1 MKLALP
7 FQAKLANQVI
17 SEDDE
22 YFPGLIWSVQAQI
35 RTDQAS
41 TIFLLRKVLELKTL
55 EEERKQVNV
64 QPTTDDKKGTRV
76 TREETS

>member
-35 RTDQAS
+35 S
-41 TIFLLRKVLELKTL
+41 TY
-55 EEERKQVNV
+55 
-64 QPTTDDKKGTRV
+64 
-76 TREETS
+76 